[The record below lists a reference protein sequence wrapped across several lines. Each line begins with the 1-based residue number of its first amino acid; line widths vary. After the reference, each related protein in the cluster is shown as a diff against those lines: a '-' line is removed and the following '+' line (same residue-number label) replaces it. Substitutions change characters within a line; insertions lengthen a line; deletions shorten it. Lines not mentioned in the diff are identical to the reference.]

1 MFKFRITGI
10 SALTDGKYVVQL
22 REIDGTGNA
31 SVTVTEELAKTLNV
45 ASEFVLNHVRYTG
58 LAAALSKHID

>member
-1 MFKFRITGI
+1 MFKFRVTSI
-10 SALTDGKYVVQL
+10 SEIIDGRYVVQF